1 MKNIKIKDR
10 DKNKRLKNGY
20 EEKNIKNK
28 SNKETNIGSKSNT
41 KNTCGDVGDWLY
53 SDIVKDH
60 FFKPRNILV
69 DDIEYEADGLGV
81 VGSPACGDMM
91 AVWVKIDN
99 ATKRIKECK
108 WRTFGC
114 ASAIA
119 STSMMS
125 VMATEDGGMTTS
137 RAKRMTPEAIMERL
151 GGLPD
156 RKYHCSVLGHQALRE
171 AIDDY
176 EKNNE
181 NKKRNKA

>member
-1 MKNIKIKDR
+1 MKKLN
-10 DKNKRLKNGY
+10 LKPR
-20 EEKNIKNK
+20 I
-28 SNKETNIGSKSNT
+28 
-41 KNTCGDVGDWLY
+41 CDDVENWLY

-60 FFKPRNILV
+60 FFNPKNILF
-69 DDIEYEADGLGV
+69 DEKNYIADGIGI

-91 AVWVKIDN
+91 AVWIKIN
-99 ATKRIKECK
+99 QETGRISECK

-125 VMATEDGGMTTS
+125 VMATENGGMKLT
-137 RAKRMTPEAIMERL
+137 RAKRLTPESIIERL

-171 AIDDY
+171 AIIDY
-176 EKNNE
+176 EKNG
-181 NKKRNKA
+181 KKNIRNN